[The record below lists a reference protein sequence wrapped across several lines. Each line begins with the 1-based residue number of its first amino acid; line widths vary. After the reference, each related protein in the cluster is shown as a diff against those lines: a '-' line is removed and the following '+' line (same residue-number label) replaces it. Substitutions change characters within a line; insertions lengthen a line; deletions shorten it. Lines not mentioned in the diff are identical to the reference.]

1 MTVTR
6 GTSNGN
12 DRGNAETRRRRRAWL
27 VSTWRADVDAYLFG
41 EQEGGAVWIAVPLG
55 TGVPACRCY
64 RCGCLLVEETVSVDR
79 IVPGFPHGEERV
91 EKGSQ
96 VSIQPNDL
104 IVNFARVRT
113 EPVSDGIGRRER
125 HREHVG
131 RRAGA

>member
-79 IVPGFPHGEERV
+79 IVPGCLGGTYRRDNIRPACLLCN
-91 EKGSQ
+91 
-96 VSIQPNDL
+96 SI
-104 IVNFARVRT
+104 T
-113 EPVSDGIGRRER
+113 G
-125 HREHVG
+125 
-131 RRAGA
+131 GALRSVLK